1 VSFRILID
9 ARAAKKLEKLPKPI
23 IQKIDKA
30 IASLSEN
37 PRPPGAKL
45 LKGKLKEGWRIRI
58 SDYRVLYR
66 IDDAAQEIRIF
77 DIGHRREIYR

>member
-1 VSFRILID
+1 MSFRILID

-23 IQKIDKA
+23 VQKIDQA
-30 IASLSEN
+30 IVSLAEN
-37 PRPPGAKL
+37 PRPWGVKL
-45 LKGKLKEGWRIRI
+45 LRGKFREGWRIRI

-66 IDDAAQEIRIF
+66 IDDVAQEIRIF